1 MEQINVNTVDRS
13 QLRDIR
19 NVVIDTSKPCQER
32 INGFIEQIGDPYCYL
47 DDDVV
52 VEIGYANTQVS
63 LQERLVSYASSIN
76 QDFGNMR

>member
-1 MEQINVNTVDRS
+1 MEQVNVNAVDRS
-13 QLRDIR
+13 QLIDIR
-19 NVVIDTSKPCQER
+19 NVVIDTTKSCKDR
-32 INGFIEQIGDPYCYL
+32 INGFIEQIGNPYCYL
-47 DDDVV
+47 DDGIV

>member
-1 MEQINVNTVDRS
+1 MKQVNVNAVDRS
-13 QLRDIR
+13 QLIDIR
-19 NVVIDTSKPCQER
+19 NVVIDTTKSCKDR
-32 INGFIEQIGDPYCYL
+32 INGFIEQIGNPYCYL
-47 DDDVV
+47 DDGVV

>member
-1 MEQINVNTVDRS
+1 MEQVNVNTVDRS
-13 QLRDIR
+13 QLIDIR
-19 NVVIDTSKPCQER
+19 NVVIDTTKPCKDR
-32 INGFIEQIGDPYCYL
+32 INGFIEQIGNPYCYL
-47 DDDVV
+47 DDGIV